1 MAKKKTD
8 KRDLQTVLETCNN
21 PMAYRDEFETICG
34 IIASHKNRVMR
45 AVHNESLLM
54 IWKVGAFVSDRLKR
68 AVWGDGVV
76 RMLADYIRTRN
87 PKTKGWSYSTIYRMV
102 RFYEMYSSDGFTQTV
117 SRYCMQNYLAGTK
130 QKKLPSQDDK
140 IVSFEMTQIPNVL
153 FATGWTNHQ
162 IIMNR

>member
-34 IIASHKNRVMR
+34 IIASYKKRAMR

-68 AVWGDGVV
+68 AVWG
-76 RMLADYIRTRN
+76 
-87 PKTKGWSYSTIYRMV
+87 GWSSPY
-102 RFYEMYSSDGFTQTV
+102 
-117 SRYCMQNYLAGTK
+117 AGG
-130 QKKLPSQDDK
+130 LYPHPESQ
-140 IVSFEMTQIPNVL
+140 SQRLEL
-153 FATGWTNHQ
+153 
-162 IIMNR
+162 